1 MAQADHGRWTTTGE
15 ADRPRPSAADDVC
28 RRRAGARGAG
38 AVRPPGRRAARTL
51 PQAAPDALP
60 ALAHAVKGAARG
72 IGAWRVARA
81 AAVVEMA
88 PRGDTGEL
96 AAALT
101 EARAAIAAILQWH

>member
-1 MAQADHGRWTTTGE
+1 MAQETMAEDETGE
-15 ADRPRPSAADDVC
+15 AIDRAHLRQMTFADTALEREVLGLFDRQAA
-28 RRRAGARGAG
+28 ALLKE
-38 AVRPPGRRAARTL
+38 L

-101 EARAAIAAILQWH
+101 EARTAIAAILQWH